1 MYNYFT
7 INFPTGL
14 GKNINDFINIL
25 NYLYCTM
32 HVSNTDVSSIDGK
45 ILFDRVQT
53 SYTVELRKYDNCLV
67 LTLTIHGNTVDIIY
81 RFKIIYNE
89 HNNESNEIVIIDFQ
103 VFFMDIGNKITIDVE
118 AEHYELAINLCKSS
132 IKSIN
137 ASVNKKALD
146 VSAKGLDMLRM
157 LLS

>member
-1 MYNYFT
+1 M
-7 INFPTGL
+7 
-14 GKNINDFINIL
+14 
-25 NYLYCTM
+25 
-32 HVSNTDVSSIDGK
+32 
-45 ILFDRVQT
+45 
-53 SYTVELRKYDNCLV
+53 
-67 LTLTIHGNTVDIIY
+67 TIHGNTVDIIY